1 MFYKTVR
8 LIATGHSVFALLEIL
23 NSWYILAL
31 KSQKGLS
38 ILDSVHT
45 SGQLSEQK
53 CARNMCMVYN
63 IENFLANSMVYLF
76 LSYVHCGPS
85 YLA

>member
-1 MFYKTVR
+1 MGKNKQSLGSKSINGTKKSTVFDYYCPF
-8 LIATGHSVFALLEIL
+8 SFE
-23 NSWYILAL
+23 
-31 KSQKGLS
+31 KGLS

>member
-1 MFYKTVR
+1 MY
-8 LIATGHSVFALLEIL
+8 IYESINNSIEAL
-23 NSWYILAL
+23 
-31 KSQKGLS
+31 KGLS